1 MPHLYL
7 FFPFAKHSMAQKKS
21 GKTSEFITLLKK
33 WLQIPSTTT
42 ANATTLSCL
51 ALVWRGT
58 VACQMLQ
65 KVVKIAA
72 SCQVTQ
78 DPGEDASTRCDSTKL
93 GACTLVMS
101 ITLSS
106 FFPKKWPSATFKTHG
121 PGRVW
126 TRREGGGGLSCEW
139 FTSARNLRSDRSLP
153 LPEDC
158 PQYIPKGKPTPAGKL
173 AFVTSCPRCLFYIT
187 CNYDTTSGKN
197 KQHIHQKNQIM

>member
-1 MPHLYL
+1 
-7 FFPFAKHSMAQKKS
+7 
-21 GKTSEFITLLKK
+21 
-33 WLQIPSTTT
+33 
-42 ANATTLSCL
+42 
-51 ALVWRGT
+51 
-58 VACQMLQ
+58 MLQ
-65 KVVKIAA
+65 KVVMKLAA

-93 GACTLVMS
+93 GACTLVIS

-106 FFPKKWPSATFKTHG
+106 LQRSDPPRPLQNT
-121 PGRVW
+121 W
-126 TRREGGGGLSCEW
+126 TREGLNPQKGGGGGPSCEW
-139 FTSARNLRSDRSLP
+139 FTSARNLRCDRSLP